1 MSSVVVD
8 SGATVFEG
16 VGVPVMAR
24 VRLTTGLYITVA
36 TTTSIIRRIFHE
48 GTQVGADATLVKADT
63 IFDTL
68 QTESDNPLWTKDET
82 GFNVYDVIPDTAL
95 SDGDKVYVAWYY
107 IQPTASGPMVKFSK
121 RLHTIDDPND

>member
-1 MSSVVVD
+1 MSNVVVD

-36 TTTSIIRRIFHE
+36 TTTSIIRRIFFE

-68 QTESDNPLWTKDET
+68 QTESDNALWTKDET

-95 SDGDKVYVAWYY
+95 SDGDRVYWAIYY